1 MTKRGDFLACLSG
14 LMLCEATLRNIMQ
27 HHSQTPKDDLMAQS
41 VRLDDGLVNEV
52 KVAAEAAFRSIPRQI
67 EYWVRIGR
75 MVEDNPELSYN
86 MILDILRAEAEVKH
100 GMVTSY
106 RRLTPREDKVM
117 CLPLGNP
124 DKEEGKDER

>member
-1 MTKRGDFLACLSG
+1 
-14 LMLCEATLRNIMQ
+14 
-27 HHSQTPKDDLMAQS
+27 MAQS